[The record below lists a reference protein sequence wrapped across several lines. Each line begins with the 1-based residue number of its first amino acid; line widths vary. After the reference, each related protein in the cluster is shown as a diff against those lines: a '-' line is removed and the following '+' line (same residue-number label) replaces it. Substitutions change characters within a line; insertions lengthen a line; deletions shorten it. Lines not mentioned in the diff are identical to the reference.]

1 MKRFWRIIIVIVLIA
16 IVLGVIG
23 LLAGMLTGAN
33 MDRIY
38 SVFDEKYSVHTYYQ
52 NARIY
57 LQYAVDVVKAVGRAI
72 F

>member
-38 SVFDEKYSVHTYYQ
+38 SVFDEKYSVQTYYQ